1 MWQLEGIQIHLI
13 DAGLDR
19 HLSQGLRL
27 LLADA
32 GLCLRTLTL
41 KGQEPHIPLHSF
53 LCSKVVGR
61 IEGGRRARVGS

>member
-1 MWQLEGIQIHLI
+1 MRRLEGIQIHLI

-19 HLSQGLRL
+19 HLSQRLRL

-32 GLCLRTLTL
+32 GFRLRTLTL
-41 KGQEPHIPLHSF
+41 KGQELHIPLNGF

-61 IEGGRRARVGS
+61 IVGGR